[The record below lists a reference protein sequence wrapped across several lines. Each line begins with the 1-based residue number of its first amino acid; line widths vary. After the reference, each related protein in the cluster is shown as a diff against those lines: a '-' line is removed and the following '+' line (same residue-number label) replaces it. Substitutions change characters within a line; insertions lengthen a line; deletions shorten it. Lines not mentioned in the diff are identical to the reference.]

1 MANKTTSKAKS
12 TTAKTSTSQKARVEA
27 PATKSEIIEKPIE
40 ATKPVV
46 KEIDPDQY
54 ITVLNGYQG
63 RLTYK
68 SSRTGEKFKWT
79 EFGAEQEM
87 ELRELRNAK
96 NTYKK
101 YFEKNWFMFDDE
113 FAWVIDYLG
122 VGRYYKNAISIAEFD
137 NIFQKDADELKEKI
151 GVDFT
156 YSFEESELIDESGKV
171 QLGDKIVCRVS
182 YNISIIG
189 FGEAIHPISVN
200 AASSGISRV
209 YWK

>member
-12 TTAKTSTSQKARVEA
+12 APAKTTTSQKARVEA
-27 PATKSEIIEKPIE
+27 PATKPENIEKNTE

-46 KEIDPDQY
+46 KEIDPTQY

-96 NTYKK
+96 NTHKK
-101 YFEKNWFMFDDE
+101 YFEKNWFMFGDE

-122 VGRYYKNAISIAEFD
+122 VGHYYKNAISIAEFD
-137 NIFQKDADELKEKI
+137 NIFQKGADELREIVSGLSDGQKKAVAFRAKTLIAEEEIDSNKVI
-151 GVDFT
+151 RTLEEILGV
-156 YSFEESELIDESGKV
+156 ELIEK
-171 QLGDKIVCRVS
+171 
-182 YNISIIG
+182 
-189 FGEAIHPISVN
+189 
-200 AASSGISRV
+200 
-209 YWK
+209 